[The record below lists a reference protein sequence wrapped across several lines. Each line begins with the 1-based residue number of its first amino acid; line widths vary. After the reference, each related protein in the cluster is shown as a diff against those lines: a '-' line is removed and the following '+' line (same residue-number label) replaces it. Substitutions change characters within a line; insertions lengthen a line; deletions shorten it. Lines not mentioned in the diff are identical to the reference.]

1 MNDRWKLLT
10 QEVDALQTAG
20 LKRFE
25 RSLSQQGT
33 HPEVLLA
40 GKPVIDFSSNH
51 YLGLGT
57 HPAVIEA
64 FRQQTDSGAGS
75 FASRLIGG
83 TTPAHL
89 KLEQELA
96 AFKETED
103 AVLFGSGFLANSGAI
118 PALVG
123 PGDVVFSDALNH
135 ASIVDGC
142 RLSRAKIVVYP
153 HNDPNELE
161 QLLQEHTPNTRRR
174 LIVTDS
180 VFSMDGDESPLVD
193 FAYLAKEFD
202 AFLYVDEAHATGVYG
217 AFGKGLAH
225 QYRITPDIAMGTLSK
240 ALGCYGAFIAG
251 PKVLCDFLRNRAR
264 SYVFTTSMPPA
275 LAASASV
282 ALYLAIHG
290 DDLRRKLWD
299 NNRLFREGLKNL
311 GIAVPTQSKAPIIP
325 IIIGG
330 PEETMAAS
338 ARLLERGI
346 FAHGIRPP
354 TVPPNTGRLR
364 FTILASHTAEH
375 IERALDALRLEVKVP
390 GLR

>member
-10 QEVDALQTAG
+10 QEVDALQSAG

-57 HPAVIEA
+57 HPAVINA
-64 FRQQTDSGAGS
+64 FRQHAPSGAGS

-83 TTPAHL
+83 TTPSHL
-89 KLEQELA
+89 KLEEELA

-118 PALVG
+118 AALVG

-153 HNDPNELE
+153 HNDPSQLKR
-161 QLLQEHTPNTRRR
+161 LLQEHAPNTRRR
-174 LIVTDS
+174 LLVTDS
-180 VFSMDGDESPLVD
+180 VFSMDGDEAPLLELSL
-193 FAYLAKEFD
+193 LAQEFD

-225 QYRITPDIAMGTLSK
+225 PARVTPDIAMGTLSK

-264 SYVFTTSMPPA
+264 SYVFTTSVPPA
-275 LAASASV
+275 LVASASA
-282 ALYLAIHG
+282 ALHLAIHG
-290 DDLRRKLWD
+290 DLLRQKLWE
-299 NNRLFREGLKNL
+299 NNRLFRAGLKNL
-311 GIAVPTQSKAPIIP
+311 GISVPIESKAPIIP
-325 IIIGG
+325 ILIGG
-330 PEETMAAS
+330 PQETMAAS

-354 TVPPNTGRLR
+354 TVPPGTGRLR

-375 IERALDALRLEVKVP
+375 LERALDALR
-390 GLR
+390 GL

>member
-1 MNDRWKLLT
+1 MNDRWNLLT
-10 QEVDALQTAG
+10 QEVESLQTVG

-25 RSLSQQGT
+25 RSLLQQGT

-40 GKPVIDFSSNH
+40 GQPVIDFSSNH

-57 HPAVIEA
+57 HPTVIEA
-64 FRQQTDSGAGS
+64 LRTYATSGAGS

-103 AVLFGSGFLANSGAI
+103 AVLFGSGFLANAGAI
-118 PALVG
+118 AALVG
-123 PGDVVFSDALNH
+123 PGDVIFSDALNH

-142 RLSRAKIVVYP
+142 RLSRAKTVVYP
-153 HNDPNELE
+153 HNDPRALRA
-161 QLLQEHTPNTRRR
+161 LLQVNTPNTRRR

-180 VFSMDGDESPLVD
+180 VFSMDGDEAPLLELSQV
-193 FAYLAKEFD
+193 AKEFD
-202 AFLYVDEAHATGVYG
+202 AFLYVDEAHATGLYG
-217 AFGKGLAH
+217 ASGKGLAPFLGV
-225 QYRITPDIAMGTLSK
+225 TPDITMGTLSK
-240 ALGCYGAFIAG
+240 ALGCFGAFIAG

-282 ALYLAIHG
+282 ALHLAIKGEH
-290 DDLRRKLWD
+290 LRQKLWD
-299 NNRLFREGLKNL
+299 NNHLFREGLNTL
-311 GIAVPTQSKAPIIP
+311 GISVPAASKAPIIP
-325 IIIGG
+325 IIIGN
-330 PEETMAAS
+330 PTETMAAS

-354 TVPPNTGRLR
+354 TVPQGTGRLR
-364 FTILASHTAEH
+364 FTILASHTTEH
-375 IERALDALRLEVKVP
+375 IERALDAIR
-390 GLR
+390 GL

>member
-1 MNDRWKLLT
+1 MNDRWNLLT
-10 QEVDALQTAG
+10 QEVKALQTAG

-40 GKPVIDFSSNH
+40 DKPVIDFSSNH

-57 HPAVIEA
+57 HPAVIDA
-64 FRQQTDSGAGS
+64 LRAHAPSGAGS

-83 TTPAHL
+83 TTPTHL

-103 AVLFGSGFLANSGAI
+103 AVLFGSGFLANAGAI
-118 PALVG
+118 AALVG

-142 RLSRAKIVVYP
+142 RLSRAKTVVYP
-153 HNDPNELE
+153 HNDPRALRA
-161 QLLQEHTPNTRRR
+161 LLQVNTPNTRRR

-180 VFSMDGDESPLVD
+180 VFSMDGDEAPLLELSQV
-193 FAYLAKEFD
+193 AKEFD
-202 AFLYVDEAHATGVYG
+202 AFLYVDEAHASCVYG

-225 QYRITPDIAMGTLSK
+225 LLGVTPDITMGTLSK

-264 SYVFTTSMPPA
+264 SYIFTTSMPPA

-282 ALYLAIHG
+282 ALHLAIHG
-290 DDLRRKLWD
+290 DHLRQKLWD
-299 NNRLFREGLKNL
+299 NNHLFREGLNTL
-311 GIAVPTQSKAPIIP
+311 GIAVPAASKAPIVP
-325 IIIGG
+325 IIIGN
-330 PEETMAAS
+330 PTETMAAS

-354 TVPPNTGRLR
+354 TVPQGTGRLR
-364 FTILASHTAEH
+364 FTILASHTTEH
-375 IERALDALRLEVKVP
+375 IEHALDALRSL
-390 GLR
+390 